1 MSIVTN
7 LTTQEIEKI
16 QIDEGVCI
24 IDYGETSERPLLP
37 CRGGG
42 EFNAT
47 ATLRDIEFDGRNG
60 KTAGM
65 QPIEEQAAVLKLTII
80 NMSQQNLML
89 AMPFCRMFDAQGN
102 AITTSTAATP
112 AVIKNPK
119 MGIVPTAAYAKNVT
133 MFAKLVDGTYKK
145 ITIYKPMHE
154 GGITA
159 KATQKTEGELALELN
174 AHYGTDELDG
184 DLWSVEEISSFT
196 LRRVVEQSNSGGTTP
211 TNTVTSGNT
220 RSTK

>member
-7 LTTQEIEKI
+7 LTTQEINKI

-24 IDYGETSERPLLP
+24 VDYGETSERPLLP

-47 ATLRDIEFDGRNG
+47 ATIRDIEYDGRNG
-60 KTAGM
+60 KTAGT
-65 QPIEEQAAVLKLTII
+65 QAIEEQAATLKVTVI

-89 AMPFCRMFDAQGN
+89 AMPFCRMFDANGN
-102 AITTSTAATP
+102 PITTSTSATP
-112 AVIKNPK
+112 ATLKNPK
-119 MGIVPTAAYAKNVT
+119 MGIVPTAAYAKNIT

-159 KATQKTEGELALELN
+159 KATQKAEGELALEFN
-174 AHYGTDELDG
+174 AHYDTDALDG
-184 DLWSVEEISSFT
+184 DLWQIDEIDSFT
-196 LRRVVEQSNSGGTTP
+196 LRQVQQSAGGGNSSSSGTT
-211 TNTVTSGNT
+211 G
-220 RSTK
+220 